1 MGRRALSPET
11 KLAREAAKVERRR
24 TAKAAQSKLIQ
35 DRNAYSDEIRR
46 LAVQLV
52 FEGHCCAWQYESF
65 LFLFNV
71 ALINFIYAK
80 RPINLRTEGQRH
92 HPRSKFSP
100 WRIE

>member
-46 LAVQLV
+46 LAVQYAPLQPQFQRRIGEKHNWTV
-52 FEGHCCAWQYESF
+52 PMFCLGMSKAFENVGQWFHKVRF
-65 LFLFNV
+65 LLFFPCT
-71 ALINFIYAK
+71 L
-80 RPINLRTEGQRH
+80 H
-92 HPRSKFSP
+92 
-100 WRIE
+100 